1 MSWHENFMGVLR
13 DVIFADEKLKELM
26 MIPEAERGN
35 IVAFRD
41 KYCVNETQSDT
52 LIDGVPVRI
61 LYYEDMPVE
70 TDSINIMKS
79 RIYFNIYVERKHT
92 HDYGSNRL
100 LHRGELIAS
109 RLNALMSGKK
119 LHNMTFHCRGI
130 YDLASK
136 REGYDHKVAVFM
148 YKRIFK

>member
-1 MSWHENFMGVLR
+1 MSWHENFMGVIK
-13 DVIFADEKLKELM
+13 DVIFADDKLKELM
-26 MIPEAERGN
+26 MIPENERGN

-41 KYCVNETQSDT
+41 KYCVNDVQSDA
-52 LIDGVPVRI
+52 LIDGIPVRI

-70 TDSINIMKS
+70 TDSQVVVKP
-79 RIYFNIYVERKHT
+79 RIYFHIYVEKKHA
-92 HDYGSNRL
+92 HDYGQNRL

-109 RLNALMSGKK
+109 RLNVLLSGKR

-136 REGYDHKVAVFM
+136 REGYDHKTAVFM